1 MVTWVTW
8 VTWVMVYD
16 CFTHITNYSLY
27 LPFHSSSIE
36 FHSSILVTSAFLGLN
51 GKTLP
56 NWNWPWTPTSKKM
69 QEVYPTGAPIRTTD
83 IDLAQMGI
91 ERLLLFESGKFSVKT
106 SASIVLYW
114 LEWSKSLLFPKKIQV
129 SCTENTSILWT
140 NWPVVGDF
148 YGHFYPQTDH
158 TENPSRS
165 GLICRVRGLLSGVR
179 LRRGF
184 WRVPGRFR
192 VGRNGG
198 GVSVSPFLWF
208 LIISSLI
215 ISNMSI
221 VPGWWFQPL
230 WKMSMGRMTSHILW
244 KIMFE
249 TTNQVLI
256 SMLIFI
262 NIIVAAAN
270 R

>member
-114 LEWSKSLLFPKKIQV
+114 LEWSKSLLFPKKSRWVALRTHRFFGQTGLWLVISMAISIPKLTTRRILPDRASSAV
-129 SCTENTSILWT
+129 SGASSRASVSEGASGVSPAGFGSEEMGGVCRFPHFCGFLLLAVSSSATWVLFL
-140 NWPVVGDF
+140 VGGF
-148 YGHFYPQTDH
+148 
-158 TENPSRS
+158 NPSEK
-165 GLICRVRGLLSGVR
+165 CQ
-179 LRRGF
+179 
-184 WRVPGRFR
+184 WE
-192 VGRNGG
+192 
-198 GVSVSPFLWF
+198 
-208 LIISSLI
+208 
-215 ISNMSI
+215 
-221 VPGWWFQPL
+221 GWHPIYYG
-230 WKMSMGRMTSHILW
+230 K
-244 KIMFE
+244 
-249 TTNQVLI
+249 
-256 SMLIFI
+256 
-262 NIIVAAAN
+262 
-270 R
+270 